1 MCEPSQRKALGKSL
15 YKSLTERE
23 MGLLASSKTIADIVS
38 EYEKEL
44 ASLDVEDF
52 NDPKRVLDV
61 PRASSCYL
69 NHLKI
74 SSIQKDI
81 PKLKLSLE
89 RIRVDDNYKLTSQKL
104 LDLQRLV
111 DEKEFMNN
119 KVLNL
124 WLERQT
130 TAIDVQ
136 QTPYNDTGE
145 TIDAEQQVRDLE
157 EPALEDN
164 NLTSLRQRLLAG
176 GTYTS
181 LDSESMEKSNE
192 THESIQEDIIHE
204 ISGFATSLKDSALRL
219 SSKILEDQ
227 NILHRTNEN
236 VLKSES
242 LMKTVGNNLND
253 YINNKTGG
261 KISFWFLIKAFAGTM
276 LLFFMMVLIIKI
288 FPAF

>member
-1 MCEPSQRKALGKSL
+1 
-15 YKSLTERE
+15 
-23 MGLLASSKTIADIVS
+23 MGLLASSKTIANIVS

-52 NDPKRVLDV
+52 SDPKRIVDV

-89 RIRVDDNYKLTSQKL
+89 KIRVDDNYKLTSQNL

-136 QTPYNDTGE
+136 QTPYNDKGE
-145 TIDAEQQVRDLE
+145 TSDAAQQAS
-157 EPALEDN
+157 EPAKAAPEDN

-181 LDSESMEKSNE
+181 LDSESVEKSNE

>member
-1 MCEPSQRKALGKSL
+1 
-15 YKSLTERE
+15 
-23 MGLLASSKTIADIVS
+23 MGLLASSKTIANIVS
-38 EYEKEL
+38 QYEKEL
-44 ASLDVEDF
+44 VSLDVEDF

-61 PRASSCYL
+61 SRASSCFL

-81 PKLKLSLE
+81 PKLKLSLD
-89 RIRVDDNYKLTSQKL
+89 RIRIDDNQKLTSRKL
-104 LDLQRLV
+104 LDLQRLL

-124 WLERQT
+124 WLQRQT
-130 TAIDVQ
+130 TAIDIQ

-145 TIDAEQQVRDLE
+145 TSDAAQQAHE
-157 EPALEDN
+157 MAETATEDH
-164 NLTSLRQRLLAG
+164 NLTSLRQRLLSG

-181 LDSESMEKSNE
+181 LDSESVEKSNE
-192 THESIQEDIIHE
+192 THESIQEDIINE

-236 VLKSES
+236 ILKSES
-242 LMKTVGNNLND
+242 LMQTVGNNLD
-253 YINNKTGG
+253 EYINNKTGG

-276 LLFFMMVLIIKI
+276 LLFFMMVLIIKL